1 MVKVN
6 KVQRGSPILLWQRT
20 GQNVSYNKQSV
31 LEGTRE
37 FHLVTFIMLA
47 QFVFVNLIIWY
58 VGGPVLRCC
67 SYLNKP
73 PT

>member
-1 MVKVN
+1 M
-6 KVQRGSPILLWQRT
+6 
-20 GQNVSYNKQSV
+20 VSYDKQSV

-37 FHLVTFIMLA
+37 FYLVTFIMLI
-47 QFVFVNLIIWY
+47 QFVFATLIIWY

-73 PT
+73 PIMINPLASIRNYKKSIKNKF